1 VANENSE
8 QPGAPAQD
16 SQPSFDDRLAALMGV
31 RDDEEPEQNEEEVEA
46 GDESLGDEQPEDQA
60 AEGEQSP
67 DSPQFEE
74 VEFDGKTYQVPPEL
88 KSALMREADYTQ
100 KTQELAEMRRQVELQ
115 AQSSIVER
123 QFQQQVSEEL
133 NRINILDAAIS
144 EFANAN
150 WAAMST
156 DELVRSRMSL
166 DNLREQRAAVA
177 QQVQMKQGQFQQYIA
192 QITSEMSQRGEQYLQ
207 RSIPKWDANMKRE
220 VVEFALTR
228 FSPGEL
234 QNIYDPRLVQTLWEA
249 HQYRQLQSQ
258 TSATLTK
265 ARNAPPVV
273 KPGSSNPMPRKTAQ
287 FLNYRKALNTAKTP
301 AQRDAVIAARVAQ
314 KLFGK

>member
-31 RDDEEPEQNEEEVEA
+31 VDDEPEQEEEEVEA
-46 GDESLGDEQPEDQA
+46 GDESLGDEQPSDDA
-60 AEGEQSP
+60 PEGEQSAESTP
-67 DSPQFEE
+67 FEE
-74 VEFDGKTYQVPPEL
+74 VEFNGKTYQVPTEL

-115 AQSSIVER
+115 AQSSAIEK
-123 QFQQQVSEEL
+123 QFQQQVSDEL
-133 NRINILDAAIS
+133 NRINILDAAIA

-166 DNLREQRAAVA
+166 DNLREQRATVA
-177 QQVQMKQGQFQQYIA
+177 QQVQAKQGQFQQHIA
-192 QITSEMSQRGEQYLQ
+192 QLTAEMAERGEQYLK
-207 RSIPKWDANMKRE
+207 RSIPQWDANVKRE
-220 VVEFALTR
+220 VIEFALTR
-228 FSPGEL
+228 FSPAEL

-249 HQYRQLQSQ
+249 NQYRQLQSQ
-258 TSATLTK
+258 TKATLTK

-287 FLNYRKALNTAKTP
+287 YLNYRKALNTAKTP
-301 AQRDAVIAARVAQ
+301 GQRDAVIAARVAQ